1 LNSALIPT
9 VTHARDAGFL
19 AEGVTVVPA
28 RLHLVVCLVESEA
41 IAELEEVR
49 QDVEGFDIRAF
60 NKFSRDTRRIQLST
74 LPHRKLSHP
83 TRCHT
88 VNLEALARRCVP
100 GDGKSDSKVNL
111 VFHCEGVLHGV
122 VYWYEADMGMDG
134 ASKVSM
140 GPGDEASLNPVSP
153 AACHAAGHVSSTGEI
168 VSIASPSTPSAM
180 TRSLSED
187 RLLERDGLDLGNKTW
202 QMVWLYG
209 LGNPF
214 VHAHMG
220 RPLALSVGV
229 GSDGTLDL
237 SILPPPIPP
246 IYITGFG
253 FYMPSPP
260 AHSERTASGGG
271 REVRA
276 YDVGGGRGGGREV
289 PLPLQKGG
297 GGNGEEED
305 QEEEE
310 EDPFTQCKG
319 IPLYHFSMIND
330 LDRARAYALALQ
342 GQMRVQRQ
350 ALDPRELC
358 VLDMGCGSGL
368 LAMLAAR
375 AGARTVYACDKA
387 PGMASCAAQVVQ
399 DNLLHHS
406 IKVIPKLSTNMTVG
420 PGPDHDMEERANVL
434 VSETF
439 GDDPFSESFLPSLA
453 HAREHLLTH
462 DAHVIPYGLDLYAVP
477 FESMDLMRLN
487 CVANTPVLGFDMKA
501 WDLFA
506 RPRWSCRLEDHSV
519 LELAQ
524 PYLALSLDWGDSSV
538 RVAQSGQDT
547 TSVRVKRSGVVHG
560 VAAWY
565 TLRLDKES
573 KACISTAPGIKGRHW
588 RQAVFFFEEADRRE
602 VAAGDSLSLTASYL
616 RDRLV
621 FKLE

>member
-1 LNSALIPT
+1 MQLNSALIPT

-19 AEGVTVVPA
+19 AEGVTVIPA

-41 IAELEEVR
+41 LAELEEVR

-88 VNLEALARRCVP
+88 VNLEALARRCVQ
-100 GDGKSDSKVNL
+100 GDGKSDAKVNL

-122 VYWYEADMGMDG
+122 VYWYEVDMGIDG

-140 GPGDEASLNPVSP
+140 GPGDEASLSPVSP

-187 RLLERDGLDLGNKTW
+187 HLLERDHSDSGNKTW

-209 LGNPF
+209 HGNPF
-214 VHAHMG
+214 VHGHMG
-220 RPLALSVGV
+220 RALALSVGV
-229 GSDGTLDL
+229 GSDGSLDL

-260 AHSERTASGGG
+260 AHGERTPSGGG

-276 YDVGGGRGGGREV
+276 SDVGGGREV
-289 PLPLQKGG
+289 PLLLQGG
-297 GGNGEEED
+297 GGGKGEEEE
-305 QEEEE
+305 EEEE

-330 LDRARAYALALQ
+330 LERARAYALALQ
-342 GQMRVQRQ
+342 AQMRVQRQ
-350 ALDPRELC
+350 VLDPRELS
-358 VLDMGCGSGL
+358 VLDLGCGSGL

-387 PGMASCAAQVVQ
+387 PGMASCAARVVQ

-406 IKVIPKLSTNMTVG
+406 IKIIAKLSTNMTVG
-420 PGPDHDMEERANVL
+420 PGPDHDMSERAGML

-462 DAHVIPYGLDLYAVP
+462 DALVIPYGLDLYAVP
-477 FESMDLMRLN
+477 FESKDLIQLN
-487 CVANTPVLGFDMKA
+487 FVANTPVLGFDMKA

-506 RPRWSCRLEDHSV
+506 RPRWSCRLEDHCV
-519 LELAQ
+519 LELSE
-524 PYLALSLDWGDSSV
+524 PCLALSLDWGDSSM
-538 RVAQSGQDT
+538 RVAQSGQAT

-565 TLRLDKES
+565 TLRLDKEA
-573 KACISTAPGIKGRHW
+573 KARISTAPGIKGRHW
-588 RQAVFFFEEADRRE
+588 RQAVFFMGEADRRE
-602 VAAGDSLSLTASYL
+602 VAAGDSLSLTALYL